1 MNKNYMKMELELFL
15 SKMNGSS
22 VPLGSLFKLN
32 SVQFK
37 FQNISGTAGT
47 KFTLK
52 RVPSGTELQFIFD
65 RKSSSSIFI

>member
-15 SKMNGSS
+15 SKMNLSS

-47 KFTLK
+47 KFIELSSFTTLG
-52 RVPSGTELQFIFD
+52 V
-65 RKSSSSIFI
+65 KSSSDGSGT